1 MYNWLTGPLKKR
13 VIYEIRQI
21 LYDHPKFRDSHEN
34 VVNKYSFEE
43 RPQRGVIV
51 NNATAER
58 IRLSADN
65 YVGRLQSFCM
75 LANIDNKPGTSIEWV
90 RENDLLL
97 QQLSP
102 KRDIFPG
109 SPGAYYLE
117 ITKEPDDA
125 KNIPGEFVI
134 DAFLTV
140 TEEPLIRFTTT
151 GDIHAQLS
159 RDNILPNSVRLW
171 LNRRKSLIQ
180 GVDFQVNNATGEI
193 LFLKET
199 PVDVSVFADYRY
211 IMPRQGPFLFKS
223 EETNVTAIPGVVIAF
238 GDRVQI
244 CDKQAIVVTDVRTHT
259 AEIYGGKFE
268 TTFSLIAFSKD
279 ADDRERL
286 SDYIIFKI
294 LERQNALGFEG
305 IELLDISPGG
315 EDEEVYNEATDEYFY
330 DSSISLSFRVDW
342 ESHIPL
348 PIVLQRA
355 EFTSKSIEQESGYL
369 DGKYVADLLVNS
381 TPTGLL
387 GVPPV
392 LRRNF
397 GFERIT

>member
-1 MYNWLTGPLKKR
+1 MLNWLIGPLKKR

-43 RPQRGVIV
+43 RPQRGVII
-51 NNATAER
+51 NNATADR

-65 YVGRLQSFCM
+65 YVGRLMSFCM
-75 LANIDNKPGTSIEWV
+75 LSNVDNKPGTSLEWV

-97 QQLSP
+97 QELSF
-102 KRDIFPG
+102 KRDVFP
-109 SPGAYYLE
+109 SPPGAYYLE
-117 ITKEPDDA
+117 ITKIPDDA
-125 KNIPGEFVI
+125 RNIPGEFVI
-134 DAFLTV
+134 DSFLTV

-151 GDIHAQLS
+151 NDIDAQLS
-159 RDNILPNSVRLW
+159 HDNILPNSVRLW
-171 LNRRKSLIQ
+171 IERRRSLIQ
-180 GVDFQVNNATGEI
+180 GVDFTVNNATGEI
-193 LFLKET
+193 VFLKET
-199 PVDVSVFADYRY
+199 PVGASIYADYRY
-211 IMPRQGPFLFKS
+211 IIPRRGPFEFKT
-223 EETNVTAIPGVVIAF
+223 EETNVTAIPGVVLAF
-238 GDRVQI
+238 GDRSQL
-244 CDKQAIVVTDVRTHT
+244 CDRQAVVVTDVRTHT

-286 SDYIIFKI
+286 SDYIILKI
-294 LERQNALGFEG
+294 LERQNVLGFEG
-305 IELLDISPGG
+305 IELLDVSPGG

-330 DSSISLSFRVDW
+330 DSSISLSYRVDW
-342 ESHIPL
+342 ESYIPL

-355 EFTSKSIEQESGYL
+355 EFTSKSTEIGSGYL
-369 DGKYVADLLVNS
+369 DGKYVTDLLVNS
-381 TPTGLL
+381 TPTNLI

-397 GFERIT
+397 GYERVV